1 VERREHA
8 QKQGGEEEC
17 SCVFILSWLHGPNAE
32 NLTATAIE
40 NICQVQSTAPID
52 SKVTSFL
59 EVARER
65 FIINRE
71 PALISKAD
79 RSSNSKRKLSY
90 FDLLNRVGF
99 SLCMKL
105 LIFVSEA
112 QTSIW

>member
-32 NLTATAIE
+32 NLTTTAIE

-52 SKVTSFL
+52 PKVTSFL

-65 FIINRE
+65 FIIYRE
-71 PALISKAD
+71 PALISKAGG
-79 RSSNSKRKLSY
+79 SSNNKRKLSY
-90 FDLLNRVGF
+90 FDLFNRVGY
-99 SLCMKL
+99 
-105 LIFVSEA
+105 FVYEA
-112 QTSIW
+112 FDFCV